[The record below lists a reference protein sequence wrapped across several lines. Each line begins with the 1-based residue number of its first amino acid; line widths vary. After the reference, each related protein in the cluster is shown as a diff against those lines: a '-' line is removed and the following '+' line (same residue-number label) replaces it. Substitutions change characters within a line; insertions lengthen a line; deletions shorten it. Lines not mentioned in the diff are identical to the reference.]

1 MATEHHSGNDAKT
14 LASGIA
20 SGILEKVWDFSWCL
34 KAIYVG
40 LFADIALIALTGQ
53 GLTNSSFNSEAALA
67 NAGKILCTLLAFVS
81 FVSLIIPVVVH
92 ILNVVAQ
99 RTHEYH
105 QLPPDCVFPKDL
117 KRLALE
123 GKDDF
128 LLKLCLQHNQD
139 VKERQSKKN
148 DARTLLVGL
157 TGLVVTD
164 HIVGYFYQTASI
176 MTQLQS
182 HLTWG
187 LTVILLLALYYGIAW
202 TYEEDVKNRWI
213 FYPPLATQ
221 QRNAEKEAEDRL
233 QESSRRY
240 EEQQRVIRQSED

>member
-1 MATEHHSGNDAKT
+1 MTTEHHSGNDAKT

-40 LFADIALIALTGQ
+40 LFADTALIFLTGQ
-53 GLTNSSFNSEAALA
+53 GLANSSFNSEAALA

-81 FVSLIIPVVVH
+81 FVSLIIPVVIH

-99 RTHEYH
+99 RPSEYH
-105 QLPPDCVFPKDL
+105 QLPPDCVSPNDL

-123 GKDDF
+123 EKDDF
-128 LLKLCLQHNQD
+128 LLKLYLQHNQD
-139 VKERQSKKN
+139 VKELQNKKFN
-148 DARTLLVGL
+148 ARTLLVGL

-164 HIVGYFYQTASI
+164 HFVGCIYQTASI

-187 LTVILLLALYYGIAW
+187 VIVILLLALYYGITW

-233 QESSRRY
+233 QECRRRY
-240 EEQQRVIRQSED
+240 EEQQRVIRQSDD